1 METELEMTQMLKLAD
16 MDFKV
21 AIITLLKD
29 IKENTLLMHKKEKRN
44 THLSRDTK
52 ENQMEILEL
61 RKYNINNES
70 FTEWF

>member
-1 METELEMTQMLKLAD
+1 
-16 MDFKV
+16 
-21 AIITLLKD
+21 
-29 IKENTLLMHKKEKRN
+29 MHKKEKRN

-70 FTEWF
+70 FTE